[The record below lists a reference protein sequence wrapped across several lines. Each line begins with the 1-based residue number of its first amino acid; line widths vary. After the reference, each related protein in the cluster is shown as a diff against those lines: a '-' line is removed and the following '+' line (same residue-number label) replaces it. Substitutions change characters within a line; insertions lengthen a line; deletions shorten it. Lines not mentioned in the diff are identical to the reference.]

1 MAIKLADTARP
12 NNYVDAEHLG
22 TYPVAYAEDVWFA
35 DGTRLSE
42 KTFDG
47 QSTQVDELPLASAT
61 EEGHVYQYIGASGTY
76 QHGCF
81 YECVED
87 SLTGVYVWKVL
98 SIVKNGVIYTDEDL
112 HDSRDYPIGSV
123 IVYTGEPQWDFFKGH
138 HYEFVE
144 GETITT
150 YGGNVVLPNGSHAVL
165 NFKEKEIKV
174 GNVIVDDN
182 GSESYY
188 TFNIVA
194 VDGNTITLNNGSV
207 YTDVEITD
215 NVTTMDNFTG
225 WIDIGGGGSEGN
237 DYEEFIGTQAE
248 WDALSQSQKNKYDGK
263 IVNIT
268 DDDGGANFDYY
279 STSET
284 KTNKVWIDGKPI
296 YRKVLVRTGDA
307 SGDGRLTIGTINN
320 FAQLVN
326 ITTIT
331 DSNAGTNQEI
341 EFYRYRDSRLQIS
354 NGTATVL
361 MDRLIGYN
369 IRKIIMIVEYTK
381 TTDG

>member
-47 QSTQVDELPLASAT
+47 QSIQVDELPLASAT
-61 EEGHVYQYIGASGTY
+61 EEGNVYQYIGISGTY

-87 SLTGVYVWKVL
+87 SLAGAYVWKVL

-268 DDDGGANFDYY
+268 DDTTDDEGGGEAYIDYY
-279 STSET
+279 STEET

-296 YRKVLVRTGDA
+296 YRKVVMGLGVAINIDAGWVRIHSESTVSSLVDIKPYAGNGIWYGSVIYRIENGYLEGYSA
-307 SGDGRLTIGTINN
+307 GLN
-320 FAQLVN
+320 
-326 ITTIT
+326 TTIT
-331 DSNAGTNQEI
+331 
-341 EFYRYRDSRLQIS
+341 
-354 NGTATVL
+354 
-361 MDRLIGYN
+361 GY
-369 IRKIIMIVEYTK
+369 ILEYTK

>member
-47 QSTQVDELPLASAT
+47 QSIQVDELPLASAT
-61 EEGHVYQYIGASGTY
+61 EEGHVYQYIGISGTY

-98 SIVKNGVIYTDEDL
+98 SIVKNGVIYTNEDL
-112 HDSRDYPIGSV
+112 HNSNDYPIGSV

-144 GETITT
+144 GKTITT

-268 DDDGGANFDYY
+268 DDEGSGEDSFYPSAPTTPEMVFNKANQSSDIDSTYIVTEKAFHIIKVHVYSEGVSHLAAVYLNGIAIGSASSYQATSGVGYTVTIPCNVGDTIRMVVNCGGYGAYDKRNAVIF
-279 STSET
+279 
-284 KTNKVWIDGKPI
+284 
-296 YRKVLVRTGDA
+296 
-307 SGDGRLTIGTINN
+307 RLN
-320 FAQLVN
+320 
-326 ITTIT
+326 
-331 DSNAGTNQEI
+331 
-341 EFYRYRDSRLQIS
+341 R
-354 NGTATVL
+354 
-361 MDRLIGYN
+361 
-369 IRKIIMIVEYTK
+369 
-381 TTDG
+381 